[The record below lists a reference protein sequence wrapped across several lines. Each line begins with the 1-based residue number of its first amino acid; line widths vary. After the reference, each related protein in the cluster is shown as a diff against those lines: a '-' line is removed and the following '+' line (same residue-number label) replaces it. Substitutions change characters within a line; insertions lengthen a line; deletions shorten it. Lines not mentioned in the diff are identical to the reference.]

1 MGFVIDRIFL
11 KLGFFLLCL
20 AVILAVFSA
29 TDGSYLFIDKSA
41 YVKYQTQSTVSASK
55 AFS

>member
-11 KLGFFLLCL
+11 KLGFFLLSL

-41 YVKYQTQSTVSASK
+41 YVKYQT
-55 AFS
+55 

>member
-20 AVILAVFSA
+20 AVILAVFSD

-41 YVKYQTQSTVSASK
+41 YVKYQT
-55 AFS
+55 